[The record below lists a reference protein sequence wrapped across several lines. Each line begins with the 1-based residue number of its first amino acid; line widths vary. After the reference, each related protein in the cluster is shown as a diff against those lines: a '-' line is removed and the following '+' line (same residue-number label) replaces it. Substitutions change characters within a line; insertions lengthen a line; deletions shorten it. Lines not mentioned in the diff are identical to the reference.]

1 MQVCQAVE
9 ALQQH
14 HGTMKS
20 RRKPQLVE
28 ENPTISLI
36 IALRKIPDR
45 SIRPHRM
52 YARQNNLIDD
62 KYNGQFL
69 VNVSRAAAG

>member
-36 IALRKIPDR
+36 IALRKIPDK

-52 YARQNNLIDD
+52 YVRQNKLD
-62 KYNGQFL
+62 
-69 VNVSRAAAG
+69 R